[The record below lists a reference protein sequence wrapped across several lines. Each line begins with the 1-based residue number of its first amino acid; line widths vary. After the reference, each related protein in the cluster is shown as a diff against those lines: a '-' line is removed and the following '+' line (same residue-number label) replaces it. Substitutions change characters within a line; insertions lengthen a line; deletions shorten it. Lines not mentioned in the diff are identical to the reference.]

1 MSEFQVHNNVDC
13 SDGPKSGGIV
23 LKEFIVRWDYNGDG
37 KIVVSLN
44 DANDKLIQSVE
55 HVKSR
60 V

>member
-1 MSEFQVHNNVDC
+1 MEN
-13 SDGPKSGGIV
+13 PKDKA
-23 LKEFIVRWDYNGDG
+23 KEFIVRWG
-37 KIVVSLN
+37 VSLN

>member
-1 MSEFQVHNNVDC
+1 MSELNKTENS
-13 SDGPKSGGIV
+13 SDEPISGGVV
-23 LKEFIVRWDYNGDG
+23 LNEFIVRWDYNGNG

>member
-1 MSEFQVHNNVDC
+1 MSKLNKTENS
-13 SDGPKSGGIV
+13 SDEPISGGVV
-23 LKEFIVRWDYNGDG
+23 LNEFIVRWDYNGNG